1 MTRGVATGRGWLCGG
16 WLCGA
21 GRVCHTTH
29 ARATFT
35 PSAIPGAY
43 TASYTVHRLGRVTL
57 WSRRG
62 VPTALVVVRRIPFR
76 PPSRNSVM
84 VSAVQSHL
92 STLNIC

>member
-1 MTRGVATGRGWLCGG
+1 MTSADVNGDDAGRGHRRGWLCGG

-57 WSRRG
+57 WSRCRG
-62 VPTALVVVRRIPFR
+62 VPTALVRRIL
-76 PPSRNSVM
+76 PP
-84 VSAVQSHL
+84 A
-92 STLNIC
+92 TA

>member
-1 MTRGVATGRGWLCGG
+1 MTRGVATGRGWLCRG

-35 PSAIPGAY
+35 PSAIPGAC
-43 TASYTVHRLGRVTL
+43 TASYTVHRRGRVTL

-62 VPTALVVVRRIPFR
+62 VPTALVVVA
-76 PPSRNSVM
+76 PPDPLPP
-84 VSAVQSHL
+84 A
-92 STLNIC
+92 IA

>member
-1 MTRGVATGRGWLCGG
+1 MNGDDAGRGHRPWVALRWVALRG

-35 PSAIPGAY
+35 PSAIPGAC

-57 WSRRG
+57 WSRCRG
-62 VPTALVVVRRIPFR
+62 VPTALVVVAPLDPL
-76 PPSRNSVM
+76 PP
-84 VSAVQSHL
+84 A
-92 STLNIC
+92 IA

>member
-43 TASYTVHRLGRVTL
+43 TASYTVHRLGLVTL
-57 WSRRG
+57 WSRCRG
-62 VPTALVVVRRIPFR
+62 VPTALVRRIL
-76 PPSRNSVM
+76 PPAVASNSVM